1 MIGAWFVARSL
12 GIPLTAIEVVFLTG
26 IVGLGSALPSAPGF
40 IGTYHWLA
48 SSTLVLYGVARPD
61 ALAFA
66 VLVHAAWFVPTT
78 LCGCALM
85 LRRGMTWGS
94 LRAVS
99 VPPPVERNANP
110 T

>member
-1 MIGAWFVARSL
+1 MTGAWLVARSV
-12 GIPLTAIEVVFLTG
+12 GVAMTVIEIVFMTG

-48 SSTLVLYGVARPD
+48 SSTLVLYGVARPE

-66 VLVHAAWFVPTT
+66 VLVHASWFVPTT
-78 LCGCALM
+78 LVGCALM
-85 LRRGMTWGS
+85 LRRGITWNS
-94 LRAVS
+94 LRSVS
-99 VPPPVERNANP
+99 LPPPVGRNATP